1 MEEILRN
8 ELSKYYPMNDEEWS
22 AFRDIVS
29 IKHFDKNDE
38 LLSQGKVNKGIY
50 YVVQGA
56 FRTYHLK
63 DGNEISTAFYFEKDF
78 IHDIESLSTGLP
90 SKSNIVAIEKSECIY
105 IPKSDMIGLYD
116 KIPSFHKI
124 GKKILELM
132 VITEK
137 KYSALFTDYLPKER
151 YEYILTSHPELVKRV
166 SIQHLASFL
175 GVARETLSRIRKR
188 INQ

>member
-1 MEEILRN
+1 MEGLLKEELNKHYLMSDGEWQAFLEII
-8 ELSKYYPMNDEEWS
+8 S
-22 AFRDIVS
+22 AVS
-29 IKHFDKNDE
+29 FEKSDV
-38 LLSQGKVNKGIY
+38 LLSQGRVNKGIY
-50 YVVQGA
+50 YVVEGA

-90 SKSNIVAIEKSECIY
+90 SKSNIVAIEKSEAIY
-105 IPKSDMIGLYD
+105 IPKSEMIGLYD
-116 KIPSFHKI
+116 KVPTFHKI

-137 KYSALFTDYLPKER
+137 KYSSLFTDYLPKER
-151 YEYILTSHPELVKRV
+151 YEYILTNHPELVKRV
-166 SIQHLASFL
+166 SSQHLASFL

-188 INQ
+188 IQ